1 MPKTLN
7 ISIVKLNQALSD
19 KKMLDAFAL
28 AICVKLKYSSSVI
41 HKTDVRTLKLTFGV
55 GTQKASE
62 AFKNAVSFGYI
73 SEYENMFV
81 ANKVAA
87 EYYGNTKLVFDCAIT
102 LKNVIRELKKLSI
115 LNHISVND
123 KVYSLKSTASNPS
136 NLKEFKSAKA
146 KISKWGINK
155 FDTDGGLSYNAIAKV
170 ARTSQRT
177 AITLIKEL
185 VSEAKIKKQT
195 FKLEFFNKFIENK
208 GLNLKNV
215 FEFNGIAFYQRSNQY
230 SPLQYLV

>member
-7 ISIVKLNQALSD
+7 ISVVNLNEALSNKD
-19 KKMLDAFAL
+19 MFDAFAL
-28 AICVKLKYSSSVI
+28 AIAIKLKYSSSVM
-41 HKTDVRTLKLTFGV
+41 HKTDIRTLKLTFGV
-55 GTQKASE
+55 GTDKASK
-62 AFKNAVSFGYI
+62 AFKNAVRFGYI

-87 EYYGNTKLVFDCAIT
+87 EYYGNTKLIFDCAIT

-123 KVYSLKSTASNPS
+123 KVCSLKKTASNPS

-146 KISKWGINK
+146 KISKWGVNK
-155 FDTDGGLSYNAIAKV
+155 FDTDGGLSYNAIAKS
-170 ARTSQRT
+170 AKISQRT

-185 VSEAKIKKQT
+185 VSEAKIVKKT
-195 FKLEFFNKFIENK
+195 FKLEIFNNFIENK

-215 FEFNGIAFYQRSNQY
+215 FEFNGISFFQRSNVY
-230 SPLQYLV
+230 SPCSI